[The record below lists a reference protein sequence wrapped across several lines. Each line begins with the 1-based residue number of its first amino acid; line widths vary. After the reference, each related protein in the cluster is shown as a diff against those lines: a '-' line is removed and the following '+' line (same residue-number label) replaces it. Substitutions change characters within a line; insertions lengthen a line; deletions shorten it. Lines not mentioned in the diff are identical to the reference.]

1 MTQYGMA
8 VSMTIKA
15 VLAGGG
21 REVCTG
27 VYLIEAGTEA
37 IGHVTADIRDVH

>member
-21 REVCTG
+21 REVCAG

-37 IGHVTADIRDVH
+37 IGRVTADAREVH

>member
-8 VSMTIKA
+8 VSMTMQA

-21 REVCTG
+21 RQVCPG

-37 IGHVTADIRDVH
+37 IGHVTADVREVH